1 MKQAELTRELEQI
14 VSGDPWHGSSVTRIL
29 EAMDPR
35 LVFIRIGNSHTIAE
49 ILLHMIAWTEETQ
62 ARLAGKPASQPLRGD
77 WPDPAVY
84 TWTELKGLFRLSSE
98 HLLDTIV
105 NLDERSLKEP
115 LIDTRDPALGAGVN
129 KEALIRGLIQH
140 HIYHSGQIAL
150 LNNSIIQEK

>member
-1 MKQAELTRELEQI
+1 MKQAELTRELEQV
-14 VSGDPWHGSSVTRIL
+14 VSGDPWHGSSVLRIL
-29 EAMDPR
+29 EAVDPR

-62 ARLAGKPASQPLRGD
+62 ARLTGKPASQPLRGD

-84 TWTELKGLFRLSSE
+84 AWPKLNGLFRLSSE

-105 NLDERSLKEP
+105 KMDERSLEEP
-115 LIDTRDPALGAGVN
+115 LIDTRDPALGTGVN
-129 KEALIRGLIQH
+129 KGALIRGLIQH

-150 LNNSIIQEK
+150 LTNSIIQEK